1 VLTFAAWIRYR
12 GVASDKTADARTDTC
27 PYSLTEVFGDD
38 HLLNVP
44 HQKDVTWLSEIFSRS
59 AKKFPHL
66 TALQV
71 PHTGESLTF
80 AELDST
86 PKDIAAQYRHT
97 LPAPTRSSPWR
108 CRRTTVRSSHRT
120 GDPQGRRHIDV
131 SRHDAADALIDH
143 MLNDAAAGAAC

>member
-1 VLTFAAWIRYR
+1 MLTFAAWIRYR

-71 PHTGESLTF
+71 PHTGESLSF
-80 AELDST
+80 AELDARAES
-86 PKDIAAQYRHT
+86 
-97 LPAPTRSSPWR
+97 
-108 CRRTTVRSSHRT
+108 V
-120 GDPQGRRHIDV
+120 
-131 SRHDAADALIDH
+131 
-143 MLNDAAAGAAC
+143 AAALSAFLTGPDQ